1 MRRRIDDGD
10 ATRRNRGDRGEERG
24 GECRLLVFRCGGGSE
39 QEQRG
44 QRAQKREVQDG
55 QASGMRGEFVHQ
67 AAFARLAL
75 L

>member
-24 GECRLLVFRCGGGSE
+24 GERRLLAFRRGGGRE

-44 QRAQKREVQDG
+44 QCAQHHEVQDG
-55 QASGMRGEFVHQ
+55 QTSGMCGESVH
-67 AAFARLAL
+67 
-75 L
+75 